1 MKRLASIAMGTNT
14 MSTNI
19 TGMSM
24 DTGNTTTITKR
35 AA

>member
-1 MKRLASIAMGTNT
+1 MKRLASIAMGMST
-14 MSTNI
+14 MSMSI

-24 DTGNTTTITKR
+24 DTGNTTTIMKR